1 MDYQA
6 LHRGSTTRLNV
17 GSSTVALHIHEND
30 HQMEDVEI
38 KILTRECNGYKRG
51 VKEAL
56 AIQRLKPKLNEDE
69 GRHFLSKLYGLIK
82 RPPARTPRNDNQT
95 PATILMHPE
104 LLSKI
109 VKKFKTRS
117 HFNP

>member
-1 MDYQA
+1 M
-6 LHRGSTTRLNV
+6 
-17 GSSTVALHIHEND
+17 ALHIHEND

-69 GRHFLSKLYGLIK
+69 GRHTLSKLYGLIK
-82 RPPARTPRNDNQT
+82 RKGKTPAMTHNSTPHNDNLASGASNEAGDGVSGALTLHTLRMLTDSQ
-95 PATILMHPE
+95 
-104 LLSKI
+104 
-109 VKKFKTRS
+109 R
-117 HFNP
+117 N